1 MRKPATGEERRLWVL
16 GVALLAFSVV
26 IGGAGL
32 WRLFSWL
39 RPAAEGSWE
48 QPSAAAPLLLM
59 LAGLGVALVGLF
71 LLGRSLRSARRTPAT
86 FLGAE
91 EEERVLGAI
100 QSFEERTS
108 GEIRVHL
115 AHKVRGD
122 VAEEARRT
130 FERLGMTATERRN
143 GVLFFVAV
151 ASRRLAIIG
160 DEGIDARVP
169 EGFWE
174 ECLELT
180 RRRFAEGRYAEGL
193 VEGIERA
200 GEALAEYFPIQ
211 PGDVNEL
218 PDTISRD

>member
-1 MRKPATGEERRLWVL
+1 MGELATHERRRPWVV
-16 GVALLAFSVV
+16 GAALLAFSVV
-26 IGGAGL
+26 IGGVGL

-39 RPAAEGSWE
+39 RPAAEGSWDR
-48 QPSAAAPLLLM
+48 PSVGGPLLLM
-59 LAGLGVALVGLF
+59 LAGLGVALAGLF
-71 LLGRSLRSARRTPAT
+71 LLGRSLRSARQTPAT
-86 FLGAE
+86 FLTSE

-100 QSFEERTS
+100 RSFEERTS

-115 AHKVRGD
+115 AHRVRGD
-122 VAEEARRT
+122 VAAEARRT

-151 ASRRLAIIG
+151 ASRRLAIVG
-160 DEGIDARVP
+160 DEGIDAKVP
-169 EGFWE
+169 EGFWQ

-180 RRRFAEGRYAEGL
+180 RRRFAEGRYADGL

>member
-1 MRKPATGEERRLWVL
+1 MHKPATGETRRLWVL
-16 GVALLAFSVV
+16 GAALLAFSAV

-39 RPAAEGSWE
+39 RPDTDGSWDL
-48 QPSAAAPLLLM
+48 PSAAGPLALM
-59 LAGLGVALVGLF
+59 LSGLAVGLVGLF

-86 FLGAE
+86 FLTAE
-91 EEERVLGAI
+91 EEERLLAAI
-100 QSFEERTS
+100 RRFEERTS

-115 AHKVRGD
+115 AHRVRGD
-122 VAEEARRT
+122 VAVEARRT

-174 ECLELT
+174 DCLELI
-180 RRRFAEGRYAEGL
+180 RRRFTEGRYADGL

-211 PGDVNEL
+211 PGDINEL